1 MTGTSTLR
9 NPHLDGDDFFWE
21 GNPTGILL
29 IHGFTATTA
38 EVRLMAEKLH
48 QAGYTVSGP
57 LLPGH
62 GTHPDE
68 LNHIKWEMWVEKV
81 KQAYE
86 ELASRCERVFIA
98 GESLGG
104 VLALEVARQ
113 HPEAAGVILFAPA
126 IKVKGLW
133 RAHFLSLFVK
143 QLEKSSEDDGLPWQG
158 YTVYPVNGGVE
169 LHKIQKHVQ
178 RRLSGITQ
186 PLIVF
191 TGANDQTNAPDSAQ
205 IILEGV
211 RSKIKCHIHMGESG
225 HCIALGRELD
235 QVAEHILRFIK
246 VA

>member
-1 MTGTSTLR
+1 MTNTTTLR
-9 NPHLDGDDFFWE
+9 NPHLHGEDFLWE
-21 GNPTGILL
+21 GDPTGILL

-48 QAGYTVSGP
+48 QAGYTVAGP

-68 LNHIKWEMWVEKV
+68 LNHVKWEMWVEKV

-86 ELASRCERVFIA
+86 ELVSHCERVFIA
-98 GESLGG
+98 GESFGG
-104 VLALEVARQ
+104 VLAIEVAQQ
-113 HPEAAGVILFAPA
+113 HPEAAGMILFAPA

-133 RAHFLSLFVK
+133 QAHLLSLFVK
-143 QLEKSSEDDGLPWQG
+143 QLQKSAQDDGLPWQG
-158 YTVYPVNGGVE
+158 YTVYPIKGLVE

-191 TGANDQTNAPDSAQ
+191 TGGYDQLIAPDSAQ

-211 RSKIKCHIHMGESG
+211 RSKIKCHIHMDQSG
-225 HCIALGRELD
+225 HCIILDRELD
-235 QVAEHILRFIK
+235 QVAEHVLRFIQH
-246 VA
+246 V